1 MKTIE
6 PMTLKEIAKAEGV
19 SHQMIALILERA
31 LRKFKAGLAAKG
43 ITVKDVL

>member
-1 MKTIE
+1 MNE
-6 PMTLKEIAKAEGV
+6 PMTLKQIAKAEGV

-43 ITVKDVL
+43 IALKDLI

>member
-1 MKTIE
+1 MKTTE
-6 PMTLKEIAKAEGV
+6 PMTLKQIAKAEGV

-43 ITVKDVL
+43 ITLKDLI